1 MAHDAPFPKNPMR
14 PAAEERAFAIN
25 LVSDALVDAMAD
37 ARVNTDGLFNPYD
50 VAEKI
55 VDSPKLLVLSD
66 NWLKDH
72 EIASIMQSI
81 RNAKVEVTTWN
92 TGSSDPTVAQTVVTV
107 DELDRL
113 NLELARL
120 TRRNDDLIGTGRR
133 LRAQIDNLGQWI
145 IDNVDGEPSRSE
157 GAVDTAIRV
166 MRRLIEERNEH
177 QVNTRKIERLSEW
190 ISKNIPGE
198 NQDWTGNPVDTVI
211 KNMVKADGRIHALRD
226 QIEEM
231 RAKRNHL
238 AQWMTGNL
246 PASIVAKESSIID
259 AAIKAMDE
267 LQRELKAERET
278 TREEEDIPKPKLRKA
293 DEARIQASRKLV
305 DDINEQTRRLAGMSK
320 IPPQL
325 VDPEAYNSG
334 RGEYIHTAPGS
345 IEDAKREA
353 IKTRSRPKN
362 RFGGVWS
369 AETLLAELA
378 GAASK
383 CWERVEDAGVFDSTE
398 AKKIVD
404 EAISQLKAISLMQA
418 KNRLPLPEESH
429 EDRQSVAEANAR
441 NEAIWTTEVGNDPT
455 KSAKAFI
462 DGRQRVHVL
471 NEPDHGAVTN
481 DLLKRVIERI
491 DKMTQTVV
499 QLAGAPRA
507 ELAYYQGKSEDGP
520 TPAAGDVSR
529 GKETDTWQGAISK
542 ALTPPGATTV
552 INYSLDGA
560 AVKITQLMHDSAN
573 YQDWRQK
580 ISRVLGATPGQR
592 NYDLDTAV
600 NKIGELRKDRKGRA
614 TGDEWRAAIAA
625 ALGRTEEGA
634 SLGLAEAT
642 TSIRDLRQA
651 VQD

>member
-1 MAHDAPFPKNPMR
+1 MR

-81 RNAKVEVTTWN
+81 RNAKVELTTWN

-157 GAVDTAIRV
+157 GSVDTAIRV
-166 MRRLIEERNEH
+166 M
-177 QVNTRKIERLSEW
+177 
-190 ISKNIPGE
+190 
-198 NQDWTGNPVDTVI
+198 
-211 KNMVKADGRIHALRD
+211 D
-226 QIEEM
+226 Q
-231 RAKRNHL
+231 
-238 AQWMTGNL
+238 
-246 PASIVAKESSIID
+246 
-259 AAIKAMDE
+259 

-278 TREEEDIPKPKLRKA
+278 TREEEEVVQTGERIRKSVTGLA
-293 DEARIQASRKLV
+293 EEDRIAETRRIVDE
-305 DDINEQTRRLAGMSK
+305 INEQTRRLAGMSK
-320 IPPQL
+320 IPPQF

-369 AETLLAELA
+369 AETLLGELA

-383 CWERVEDAGVFDSTE
+383 CWEHVEDAGVFDSTE

-404 EAISQLKAISLMQA
+404 EAISQLNAISLMQA
-418 KNRLPLPEESH
+418 KNLLPLPEESH

-441 NEAIWTTEVGNDPT
+441 NDAIWTTEVGNDPT

-471 NEPDHGAVTN
+471 NEPDHGAMTN

-499 QLAGAPRA
+499 QIAGAPRA

-520 TPAAGDVSR
+520 TPAVGDFLR
-529 GKETDTWQGAISK
+529 GHREPWVKYADEANDSPAEADTWQGAISK

-580 ISRVLGATPGQR
+580 ISRVLGVTPGQR

-600 NKIGELRKDRKGRA
+600 NKIGEMRKDWKARA
-614 TGDEWRAAIAA
+614 TGDEWRFHIAA
-625 ALGRTEEGA
+625 ALDLEDRAE

-642 TSIRDLRQA
+642 TSIRDLRKA